1 MTALDTVTAMEIPT
15 GEVERI
21 TSALVERF
29 CPPLVPDTVRACVLD
44 CAARFDGAPVRDFL
58 PILIEREATA
68 RLKLAASR
76 DERPS

>member
-1 MTALDTVTAMEIPT
+1 MTALDTAMGTPT
-15 GEVERI
+15 GELERI
-21 TSALVERF
+21 ASALIERF
-29 CPPLVPDTVRACVLD
+29 CPPLLPDTVRGCVVD

-58 PILIEREATA
+58 PILIEREAIA